1 MESGL
6 RTLGLRTG
14 ISVPCFIRGP
24 ETEVPLLLL
33 HAWGE
38 SRRTFDRLIPLL
50 PGLRIVAP
58 DLRGQGEADK
68 PDVGYSLAEQ
78 AEDVAAIL
86 DALDIHQAFVLGSSS
101 GGYVAQQL
109 AVMDPERVAALVL
122 VGAPLSLQGRPSF
135 ADEVDRL
142 RDPIDEQ
149 WVRDSL
155 LWFPLLHPVPG
166 GYIEDR
172 IQDGLAMPA
181 RAWKGILDGLIEA
194 VPPTEAGSIS
204 SPTLVIWGASD
215 ELLPRSDQEILVS
228 RIPGS
233 RLMVYPDTGHVGLWE
248 CPEQVAA
255 DTMAFLEG
263 L

>member
-6 RTLGLRTG
+6 RTLELRTG

-33 HAWGE
+33 HAWAE

-50 PGLRIVAP
+50 PGLRILAP

-68 PDVGYSLAEQ
+68 PDGGYSLSDQ

-86 DALDIHQAFVLGSSS
+86 DALDVPRAYVLGSSS
-101 GGYVAQQL
+101 GGYAAQQF
-109 AVMDPERVAALVL
+109 AAMYPERVAGLVL

-135 ADEVDRL
+135 ADEVDAL
-142 RDPIDEQ
+142 TDPLEEQ

-155 LWFPLLHPVPG
+155 LWFPLLHPVPAW
-166 GYIEDR
+166 YVEDR
-172 IQDGLAMPA
+172 IKDGLAMPA
-181 RAWKGILDGLIEA
+181 RAWKGILDGLVEA

-204 SPTLVIWGASD
+204 APTLVIWGASD

-233 RLMVYPDTGHVGLWE
+233 RLVVYSETGHLVLWE

-255 DTMAFLEG
+255 DTMAFLEA

>member
-6 RTLGLRTG
+6 RTLELRTG

-33 HAWGE
+33 HAWAE

-68 PDVGYSLAEQ
+68 PEAGYSLAEQ

-86 DALDIHQAFVLGSSS
+86 DALDVHQAFVLGSSS

-109 AVMDPERVAALVL
+109 AVMYPKRVAGLVL

-135 ADEVDRL
+135 ADEVDVL
-142 RDPIDEQ
+142 TDPLDEQ
-149 WVRDSL
+149 WVRESL
-155 LWFPLLHPVPG
+155 SWFPVLHPVPAW
-166 GYIEDR
+166 YVEDR

-204 SPTLVIWGASD
+204 APTLIIWGASD

-233 RLMVYPDTGHVGLWE
+233 RLIVYPDTGHVVLWE
-248 CPEQVAA
+248 RPEQVAA
-255 DTMAFLEG
+255 DTMAFLQA